1 MMNETIIQANKISLR
16 FPILGTNAK
25 SLRKSLI
32 NVATGGKLDTHDKS
46 VSITALDNVSF
57 NLFRGDIVGITGHN
71 GAGKSTL
78 LRVLAG
84 IHEVSSG
91 QISINGSVLPLLNV
105 NVGMDQD
112 ASGLDNIF
120 IKGWLLG
127 FKTNEIKS
135 KIDDIINFSEL
146 GDYINLPMRT
156 YSTGM
161 VMRLFFATITAFERD
176 ILLMDEWLS
185 VGDERFSEK
194 ANVRLNNLMN
204 SAKLIVIT
212 SHNQDL
218 INKLCNRIFNMIH
231 GRLSVVK

>member
-1 MMNETIIQANKISLR
+1 MKEIIIQANKISLR
-16 FPILGTNAK
+16 FPILGANAK

-32 NVATGGKLDTHDKS
+32 NVATGGKLVKHDKLIS
-46 VSITALDNVSF
+46 VTALDNVSF
-57 NLFRGDIVGITGHN
+57 KFFCGDIVGITGHN

-91 QISINGSVLPLLNV
+91 HISINGSVLPLLNI

-127 FKTNEIKS
+127 FKTNDIKS
-135 KIDDIINFSEL
+135 KLEDIINFSEL
-146 GDYINLPMRT
+146 GEYINLPIRT

-161 VMRLFFATITAFERD
+161 VMRLFFATITAFQRD

-185 VGDERFSEK
+185 VGDERFSER
-194 ANVRLNNLMN
+194 ANVRLKNLMN

-218 INKLCNRIFNMIH
+218 INKLCNRIFDMNH

>member
-1 MMNETIIQANKISLR
+1 MMNETIIKANKISLR

-32 NVATGGKLDTHDKS
+32 NVATGGKLDKHDKS
-46 VSITALDNVSF
+46 VSITALDKVSF
-57 NLFRGDIVGITGHN
+57 NFFCGDIVGITGHN

-91 QISINGSVLPLLNV
+91 HLSINGSVLPLLNI

-146 GDYINLPMRT
+146 GEYINLPVRT

-161 VMRLFFATITAFERD
+161 VMRLFFATITAFQRD

-194 ANVRLNNLMN
+194 ANLRLNNLMN

-212 SHNQDL
+212 SHNKDL
-218 INKLCNRIFNMIH
+218 INKLCNRVFNMNH

>member
-57 NLFRGDIVGITGHN
+57 NFFRGDIVGITGHN

-91 QISINGSVLPLLNV
+91 HISINGSVLPLLNI

-146 GDYINLPMRT
+146 GEYINLPVRT

-194 ANVRLNNLMN
+194 ANLRLNNLMN

-218 INKLCNRIFNMIH
+218 INKLCNRIFNMNH

>member
-25 SLRKSLI
+25 SFRKSLI
-32 NVATGGKLDTHDKS
+32 NVATGGKLDKHDKS

-57 NLFRGDIVGITGHN
+57 NFFRGDIIGITGHN

-84 IHEVSSG
+84 IYEVSSG
-91 QISINGSVLPLLNV
+91 HININGSVLPLLNI

-127 FKTNEIKS
+127 FKTKEIKA

-146 GDYINLPMRT
+146 GEYINLPVRT

-161 VMRLFFATITAFERD
+161 VMRLFFATTTAFQRD

-185 VGDERFSEK
+185 VGDDKFAEK
-194 ANVRLNNLMN
+194 ANLRLNNLMN

-212 SHNQDL
+212 SHNKDL
-218 INKLCNRIFNMIH
+218 INKLCNRVFNMNH
-231 GRLSVVK
+231 GRLYVVK

>member
-32 NVATGGKLDTHDKS
+32 NVATGGKLNAHDKS

-57 NLFRGDIVGITGHN
+57 NFFRGDIVGITGHN

-84 IHEVSSG
+84 IHDVSSG
-91 QISINGSVLPLLNV
+91 HISINGSVLPLLNI

-135 KIDDIINFSEL
+135 KIDDIVNFSEL
-146 GDYINLPMRT
+146 GEYINLPVRT

-161 VMRLFFATITAFERD
+161 VMRLFFATITAFKRD

-194 ANVRLNNLMN
+194 ANLRLKNLMN

-218 INKLCNRIFNMIH
+218 INKLCNRIFNMNH